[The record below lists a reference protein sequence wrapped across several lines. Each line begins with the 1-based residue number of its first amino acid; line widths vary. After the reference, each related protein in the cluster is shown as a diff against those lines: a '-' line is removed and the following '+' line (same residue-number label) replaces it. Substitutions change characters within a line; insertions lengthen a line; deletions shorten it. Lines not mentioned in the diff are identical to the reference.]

1 MKRTQLSFLIVFAL
15 LLMTPSAAQSRA
27 SRPSAEARTAGYLDA
42 IRARPAKLR
51 AFLRAMPKG
60 ADLHNHLS
68 GAVPTETLIGY
79 AVSDRLCIDTTT
91 FTATPAPAVTGDP
104 CPAGQRPAADSKT
117 DRAFFAQIVRAWSM
131 QGFQPGAQTSHDH
144 FFATFGKFGLAT
156 SRKGDMLAKVA
167 NINARQHVLYLETL
181 VSRQSDAVRAL
192 ADKVGFDP
200 SFAALRRKL
209 LDGGLPAI
217 VAAASADT
225 DADLTRY
232 KQLLRC
238 GTRHA
243 DPGCAMVIR
252 YDYQVS
258 RATKP
263 EIVFTNLLLGFEL
276 QRRDP
281 RYVGVNLVQPED
293 DPVAL
298 RDYTLQM
305 RMIRYLRTVYRS
317 AHVTLHA
324 GEIVSGLVP
333 AADLRSHIRQA
344 VEIAG
349 AERIGHGVDVAGE
362 TSGGQLL
369 AEMARRHVLVEV
381 PLTSNAQILG
391 VFGAAHPFVN
401 YRAAGVPVALATDD
415 AGVERIDLT
424 HEYQLA
430 TTQYRL
436 DYGDLKTLSRASLE
450 HAFLPGAS
458 LWRSRDHY
466 RLARA
471 CSADRPGE
479 RRPGRACRSLLRHS
493 AKALTEWKLERAFRS
508 FERHWR
514 CCQGRARR
522 AKAAD
527 LRQRIDARR
536 DGVMATQPLT
546 RPAWLAR
553 VTADR
558 LPAVTGHVSASS

>member
-15 LLMTPSAAQSRA
+15 LLIGASAAQATSR
-27 SRPSAEARTAGYLDA
+27 RSAEARTAGYLDT
-42 IRARPAKLR
+42 IRAKRAKLR
-51 AFLRAMPKG
+51 AFLKAMPKG

-68 GAVPTETLIGY
+68 GAVPTETLIRY
-79 AVSDRLCIDTTT
+79 AVDDRLCIDTTT
-91 FTATPAPAVTGDP
+91 LAATPAPAATGGP
-104 CPAGQRPAADSKT
+104 CPTGQRPAADSNT
-117 DRAFFAQIVRAWSM
+117 DSAFVAQIVGAWSM
-131 QGFQPGAQTSHDH
+131 QGFQPGTESSHDH

-181 VSRQSDAVRAL
+181 VSRQGDAVRAL
-192 ADKVGFDP
+192 AEKVGFDP

-209 LDGGLPAI
+209 LEGGLPAI

-232 KQLLRC
+232 KHLLRC
-238 GTRHA
+238 GTRRA
-243 DPGCAMVIR
+243 DPGCAVVVR

-305 RMIRYLRTVYRS
+305 RMIQYLRTVYPS

-362 TSGGQLL
+362 ISGGQLL
-369 AEMARRHVLVEV
+369 GEMARRHVLVEV

-401 YRAAGVPVALATDD
+401 YRDAGVPVALATDD

-458 LWRSRDHY
+458 LWRSRDSY
-466 RLARA
+466 RLARPCA
-471 CSADRPGE
+471 AGRPGQ
-479 RRPGRACRSLLRHS
+479 RSPGRACRALLRHS
-493 AKALTEWKLERAFRS
+493 TKALTEWKLERAFRA

-514 CCQGRARR
+514 GREKRPR
-522 AKAAD
+522 AAD
-527 LRQRIDARR
+527 VRHRINARPV
-536 DGVMATQPLT
+536 GVMATQPLT
-546 RPAWLAR
+546 RPALLR
-553 VTADR
+553 
-558 LPAVTGHVSASS
+558 S